1 MRKRRPSY
9 ALTSTSFEATVIAG
23 RGLCFVVGWLTEY
36 HFSVGELIT
45 VVDGEYIGDYRVR
58 GIEKHGSLRCFFKV
72 LLIVAPAT
80 DDEIHYEDS
89 PEIMRHFEYAH
100 LPEKLQAVSQPF
112 CSLANQMLSLPD
124 GEERTVCLRK
134 LLEAKDC
141 AVRAARS

>member
-1 MRKRRPSY
+1 MRKRRHSY
-9 ALTSTSFEATVIAG
+9 ALTSTSFEATVITG
-23 RGLCFVVGWLTEY
+23 RGLCFVVSCLTEY
-36 HFSVGELIT
+36 HFSVGELVT
-45 VVDGEYIGDYRVR
+45 VLDGEYIGDYRVR
-58 GIEKHGSLRCFFKV
+58 GIEKHGDFKAY
-72 LLIVAPAT
+72 LIVAPAT